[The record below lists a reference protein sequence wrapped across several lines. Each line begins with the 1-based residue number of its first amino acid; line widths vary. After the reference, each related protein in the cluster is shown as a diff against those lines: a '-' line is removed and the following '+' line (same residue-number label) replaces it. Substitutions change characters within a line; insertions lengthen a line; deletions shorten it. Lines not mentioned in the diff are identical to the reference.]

1 MMENLQSVLAACLR
15 ETWAWVAPFVVIL
28 ILALALY
35 MVWA

>member
-1 MMENLQSVLAACLR
+1 MAAWLR
-15 ETWAWVAPFVVIL
+15 EVWAWIAPFVVML

>member
-1 MMENLQSVLAACLR
+1 MMENLQSVLAAWLR
-15 ETWAWVAPFVVIL
+15 ETWAWIAPFVVIL